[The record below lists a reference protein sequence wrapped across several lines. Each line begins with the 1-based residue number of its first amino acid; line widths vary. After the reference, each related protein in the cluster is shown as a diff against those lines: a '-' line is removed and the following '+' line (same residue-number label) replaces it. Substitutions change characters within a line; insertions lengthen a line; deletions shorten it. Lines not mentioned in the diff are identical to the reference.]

1 MSTFFDELILLM
13 MFSRINRRLSNN
25 NVDEALG
32 DGNDIDWHGNHTHKI
47 LKLPEKD
54 ERKAKHQTGCV
65 KVTFRQTR
73 QDLCRGSF

>member
-1 MSTFFDELILLM
+1 M

-25 NVDEALG
+25 KADEALG

-54 ERKAKHQTGCV
+54 ERKAKHKTGV
-65 KVTFRQTR
+65 LK
-73 QDLCRGSF
+73 